1 VRLTAKGFQN
11 RNGTFLGGPVAK
23 TLKVTDARLRKAAAM
38 KRARIVSDEPDEL
51 RPTRLRSGLIAA
63 PVGTAGIQVVASRAQ
78 RALLAKK

>member
-1 VRLTAKGFQN
+1 
-11 RNGTFLGGPVAK
+11 VAK